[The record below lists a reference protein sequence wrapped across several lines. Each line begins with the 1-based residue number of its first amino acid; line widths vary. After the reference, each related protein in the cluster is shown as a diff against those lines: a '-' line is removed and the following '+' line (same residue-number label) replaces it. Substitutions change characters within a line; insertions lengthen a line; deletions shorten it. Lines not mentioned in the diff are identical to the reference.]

1 MTDTKEEKLKLAR
14 RTKTLIRKAINMF
27 DNECGYY
34 EWDVREFNSLQKLID
49 EMIDLLESSEYIE
62 PSPYNPCP
70 ICGGE
75 VELILDA
82 DQYRDFDWLTDVFQC
97 NHCKT
102 TFEANQLSDILY
114 LYFKKNK

>member
-1 MTDTKEEKLKLAR
+1 MTETKEEKLKLAR
-14 RTKTLIRKAINMF
+14 RTKTLIRKAIIMF
-27 DNECGYY
+27 DNELDYY
-34 EWDVREFNSLQKLID
+34 EWDGREFNSLQEIID
-49 EMIDLLESSEYIE
+49 KMIDLLDNSEYTE
-62 PSPYNPCP
+62 PSPYKPCP

-82 DQYRDFDWLTDVFQC
+82 EQYGDFDMLTDVFQC